1 MTIKIQFY
9 ILISLVT
16 ATIILLMLVNQYNAN
31 SIIEHNGQRLSLAN
45 ISNSMLM
52 LRRHEKDFL
61 ARKDLKYAV
70 KFDKTFLL
78 IQQQTEGLKNK
89 LLAKG
94 MKIAAMEE
102 VSEQLINYRDS
113 FSSLINLQ
121 KRIGLD
127 SKDGLYG
134 TLRNSVH
141 LAEGLLIKQLA
152 YKLTSGMLT
161 LRRNEKD
168 FMLREDIKYMAKF
181 DQNYNIFLQDLATSE
196 LDPALRNELLVAMGD
211 YYKAF
216 ELLVN
221 IYQEKGLSQNLG
233 QVGMLRAAVHGVE
246 KQLLSLEEQA
256 SVMIADA
263 SASREKVNLGLSVSL
278 LILIL
283 SVLVYFSRSIRR
295 PIDDFSATV
304 EEISHSKD
312 LRIRS
317 NIDSKNEIGS
327 MAKAFNVM
335 IGELQGVLQGAIDSS
350 HKVAETADNMLQ
362 AMTKTSQYID
372 QQQIDNKNI
381 SSDVD
386 EILKVSS
393 NVSED
398 ASKAQQMSQEASAIT
413 EQQGELSQSN
423 ITGIRQLSSEISTTS
438 LVITELE
445 EESVN
450 ISSVLKVISDVSA
463 QTNLLA
469 LNAAIEAARAG
480 EQGRG
485 FSIVAD
491 EVRLLAQ
498 RSQVSTEKIKVI
510 IEKLQQKASQVSTA
524 MQSGSVQ
531 MSDSL
536 KSSEEAGA
544 SFETISQFARDIR
557 DINQGISSSAR
568 QQSEI
573 ADKVSS
579 NIEKVFDNSKLSAA
593 EVVFS
598 ATLSRELSALS
609 SDLNE
614 KINTFKVA

>member
-1 MTIKIQFY
+1 M
-9 ILISLVT
+9 
-16 ATIILLMLVNQYNAN
+16 
-31 SIIEHNGQRLSLAN
+31 
-45 ISNSMLM
+45 
-52 LRRHEKDFL
+52 
-61 ARKDLKYAV
+61 
-70 KFDKTFLL
+70 
-78 IQQQTEGLKNK
+78 
-89 LLAKG
+89 
-94 MKIAAMEE
+94 
-102 VSEQLINYRDS
+102 
-113 FSSLINLQ
+113 
-121 KRIGLD
+121 
-127 SKDGLYG
+127 
-134 TLRNSVH
+134 
-141 LAEGLLIKQLA
+141 
-152 YKLTSGMLT
+152 
-161 LRRNEKD
+161 
-168 FMLREDIKYMAKF
+168 
-181 DQNYNIFLQDLATSE
+181 
-196 LDPALRNELLVAMGD
+196 
-211 YYKAF
+211 
-216 ELLVN
+216 
-221 IYQEKGLSQNLG
+221 
-233 QVGMLRAAVHGVE
+233 
-246 KQLLSLEEQA
+246 
-256 SVMIADA
+256 
-263 SASREKVNLGLSVSL
+263 
-278 LILIL
+278 
-283 SVLVYFSRSIRR
+283 
-295 PIDDFSATV
+295 
-304 EEISHSKD
+304 
-312 LRIRS
+312 
-317 NIDSKNEIGS
+317 
-327 MAKAFNVM
+327 
-335 IGELQGVLQGAIDSS
+335 
-350 HKVAETADNMLQ
+350 
-362 AMTKTSQYID
+362 
-372 QQQIDNKNI
+372 
-381 SSDVD
+381 
-386 EILKVSS
+386 SS

-398 ASKAQQMSQEASAIT
+398 AAKAQEMSQEASAIT

-423 ITGIRQLSSEISTTS
+423 ISGIRQLSSEISTTS

>member
-1 MTIKIQFY
+1 M
-9 ILISLVT
+9 
-16 ATIILLMLVNQYNAN
+16 
-31 SIIEHNGQRLSLAN
+31 
-45 ISNSMLM
+45 
-52 LRRHEKDFL
+52 
-61 ARKDLKYAV
+61 
-70 KFDKTFLL
+70 
-78 IQQQTEGLKNK
+78 
-89 LLAKG
+89 
-94 MKIAAMEE
+94 
-102 VSEQLINYRDS
+102 
-113 FSSLINLQ
+113 
-121 KRIGLD
+121 
-127 SKDGLYG
+127 
-134 TLRNSVH
+134 
-141 LAEGLLIKQLA
+141 
-152 YKLTSGMLT
+152 
-161 LRRNEKD
+161 
-168 FMLREDIKYMAKF
+168 
-181 DQNYNIFLQDLATSE
+181 
-196 LDPALRNELLVAMGD
+196 
-211 YYKAF
+211 
-216 ELLVN
+216 
-221 IYQEKGLSQNLG
+221 
-233 QVGMLRAAVHGVE
+233 
-246 KQLLSLEEQA
+246 
-256 SVMIADA
+256 
-263 SASREKVNLGLSVSL
+263 
-278 LILIL
+278 
-283 SVLVYFSRSIRR
+283 
-295 PIDDFSATV
+295 
-304 EEISHSKD
+304 
-312 LRIRS
+312 
-317 NIDSKNEIGS
+317 
-327 MAKAFNVM
+327 
-335 IGELQGVLQGAIDSS
+335 
-350 HKVAETADNMLQ
+350 
-362 AMTKTSQYID
+362 
-372 QQQIDNKNI
+372 
-381 SSDVD
+381 
-386 EILKVSS
+386 
-393 NVSED
+393 
-398 ASKAQQMSQEASAIT
+398 
-413 EQQGELSQSN
+413 
-423 ITGIRQLSSEISTTS
+423 
-438 LVITELE
+438 ITELE